1 MNSWTKLKTVF
12 TETRD
17 ELMRNDPLRLAGA
30 TAFFTTFALP
40 PILFILMQL
49 MGLFFDPR
57 NIGRQLFGQLS
68 EIIGEETTRQI
79 IEVMIAIRKMAMN
92 PLITIGG
99 FIFLLFVATTLFKVI
114 KSSLNQVWKI
124 RIKRK
129 QKVKQIMRSR
139 LEGLLVILFAGILFL
154 VGLVGDAAQ
163 VILGKYIGKLLPNF
177 AFYFNGVLQYIISIA
192 IVTAWFALVFHFLPD
207 GRTTWKNKITGA
219 FFTSILF
226 NIGKFIL
233 RWALSYS
240 SINNIYGASASIVLL
255 LLFVFYTSMIV
266 YCGATFTK
274 VWASHSKDPIRP
286 LPHAV
291 QYELRE
297 TDIN

>member
-1 MNSWTKLKTVF
+1 
-12 TETRD
+12 
-17 ELMRNDPLRLAGA
+17 MRNDPLRLAGA

-40 PILFILMQL
+40 PILFILMQA
-49 MGLFFDPR
+49 MSLFFDPSK
-57 NIGRQLFGQLS
+57 IGKRLFSQLS
-68 EIIGEETTRQI
+68 EIIGQETTRQI
-79 IEVMIAIRKMAMN
+79 IDVMIAIRKLAMN

-99 FIFLLFVATTLFKVI
+99 FVFLLFVATTLFKVI

-124 RIKRK
+124 RVK
-129 QKVKQIMRSR
+129 QKQKFVAIMRSR
-139 LEGLLVILFAGILFL
+139 LEGLLVILFAGMLFL
-154 VGLVGDAAQ
+154 IGLMGDATQA
-163 VILGKYIGKLLPNF
+163 VLGKYIGRLFPTA
-177 AFYFNGVLQYIISIA
+177 AFYFSGIFQYIVSIA

-207 GRTTWKNKITGA
+207 GRTSWKNKIIGA

-226 NIGKFIL
+226 NIGKLIL

-266 YCGATFTK
+266 YCGAAFTK
-274 VWASHSKDPIRP
+274 VWASHTKDPIRP